1 MSIFKKMQEK
11 RNAERLR
18 KAERMQGF
26 TMQAELS
33 ATIVRAA
40 LLENAAET
48 AKFLVEYADGEK
60 QTETVPQDSA
70 RYAELMQYVGD

>member
-33 ATIVRAA
+33 ATIVRVE
-40 LLENAAET
+40 LLENGAEK
-48 AKFLVEYADGEK
+48 AKFLVEYAGGEK
-60 QTETVPQDSA
+60 KEEEAAADSA
-70 RYAELMQYVGD
+70 RYAELMQYVG